1 MGVGKQLRRSSH
13 PVTLEESDRRLAMA
27 QVSARMAA
35 ALARQGPKA
44 AQLTKQIPT
53 ISVAAR
59 QLSSS
64 AKLDAAKAG
73 AGEISSILEERVLGA
88 TPAVNLEETGRV
100 LSIGDGIARVYGLKN
115 IQAEEMVGFS
125 SGLKGMALNL
135 EPDNV
140 GVVVFGNDKLI
151 KEGDV
156 VKRTGAIVDVP
167 VGSELLGR
175 VVDALGNPIDG
186 AGPLNAKARQRVG
199 VKAPGIIPRQ
209 SVREPMQT
217 GIKAVDS
224 LVPIGRGQRE
234 LIIGDR
240 QTGKTAV
247 AIDTIIN
254 QKRFNDGTED
264 KKKLMCIYVAI
275 GQKRSTVAQIVK
287 RLTDADAMKYCVV
300 VSATASDAAPLQYL
314 APYSGCAMGEFFRD
328 NGMHALIIY
337 DDLSKQAVAY
347 RQMSLLLRR
356 PPGREAYP
364 GDVFYLHSRLL
375 ERAAKMNDKEGGG
388 SLTALPIIETQA
400 GDVSAYIPTNV
411 ISITDGQIFLET
423 ELFYKGIRPAINVG
437 LSVSR
442 VGSAAQQKAMKQVA
456 GSMKLELAQYRE
468 VAAFAQFG
476 SDLDA
481 ATQQLLNRG
490 VRLTELLKQGQYVP
504 MAIDEQVAVIYC
516 GVRGHLDEIEPS
528 KITEFEKNFLAH
540 VKGTQKPLLDQ
551 IAADGHLSADS
562 DAALNQVVT
571 AFVAGFSG

>member
-1 MGVGKQLRRSSH
+1 MEPLSTLSLPVQLLTPQWVQILCFHPFWRIKCSH
-13 PVTLEESDRRLAMA
+13 LNTL
-27 QVSARMAA
+27 QP
-35 ALARQGPKA
+35 ALLLNSTCC
-44 AQLTKQIPT
+44 LTEALCCYGT
-53 ISVAAR
+53 AEV
-59 QLSSS
+59 
-64 AKLDAAKAG
+64 
-73 AGEISSILEERVLGA
+73 SSILEERILG
-88 TPAVNLEETGRV
+88 TDTSVELEETGRV
-100 LSIGDGIARVYGLKN
+100 LSIGDGIARVYGLRN
-115 IQAEEMVGFS
+115 VQAEEMVEFS
-125 SGLKGMALNL
+125 SGLKGMSLNL

-140 GVVVFGNDKLI
+140 GVVVFGNDRLI
-151 KEGDV
+151 KEGDI

-167 VGSELLGR
+167 VGDELLGR
-175 VVDALGNPIDG
+175 VVDALGNAIDG
-186 AGPLNAKARQRVG
+186 KGPLGSKIRRRVG
-199 VKAPGIIPRQ
+199 LKAPGIIPRI

-240 QTGKTAV
+240 QTGKTSI

-254 QKRFNDGTED
+254 QKRFNDGTDE
-264 KKKLMCIYVAI
+264 KKKLYCIYVAI
-275 GQKRSTVAQIVK
+275 GQKRSTVAQLVK
-287 RLTDADAMKYCVV
+287 RLTDADAMKYTIV

-314 APYSGCAMGEFFRD
+314 APYSGCSMGEYFRD
-328 NGMHALIIY
+328 NGKHALIIY

-375 ERAAKMNDKEGGG
+375 ERAAKMNDSFGGG
-388 SLTALPIIETQA
+388 SLTALPVIETQA

-442 VGSAAQQKAMKQVA
+442 VGSAAQTRAMKQVA
-456 GSMKLELAQYRE
+456 GTMKLELAQYRE

-490 VRLTELLKQGQYVP
+490 VRLTELLKQGQYSP
-504 MAIDEQVAVIYC
+504 MAIEKQVAVIYA
-516 GVRGHLDEIEPS
+516 GVRGYLDKLEPS
-528 KITEFEKNFLAH
+528 KITKFESAFLAH
-540 VKGTQKPLLDQ
+540 VLSQQQTLLAT
-551 IAADGHLSADS
+551 IRTDGKISEQT
-562 DAALNQVVT
+562 DAKLKEVVLNFLAT
-571 AFVAGFSG
+571 FEA